1 VRYILTEYQEVA
13 SSEVTRRIRQASSE
27 FASDK
32 DYGAISLTA
41 PTGSGKTVIATAVI
55 ERLIFGDD
63 ERAPNPEA
71 TFLWLTDNP
80 SLNEQT
86 RRKMLSASSLLKGR
100 DLVTMDASFDQKTL
114 DPNRI
119 YFLNIQKLGRGTSFT
134 MSGTDSRRF
143 SLWET
148 LSESFGSLA
157 ENLVVV
163 LDEAHRGTGS
173 ADKNRPTIVKQ
184 IIGGTDGHLRPAP
197 IVWGIS
203 ATPERF
209 DQAIASA
216 HEPERTARKVKVSPE
231 DVRESGLLKDVL
243 DIRHPEDNQ
252 PSDSTLV
259 RLAGEALSEYTSRW
273 EAYSKAQNEPVV
285 RPALVIQV
293 RDTETEEGF
302 GEILET
308 LREAVPELLDHEIG
322 HSLQSHSALKIGE
335 ASIRYV
341 APEDIQDDID
351 LRVILF
357 KQALTTGWDCPRA
370 EVMLSLRKAKDLTY
384 IAQLVGRMVRTPLA
398 RRIVTDEALNS
409 VSLFLPY
416 YDREGVESVLEKLRT
431 DPDGPPIE
439 ITSNLGRFRKN
450 PEIPPEVWPA
460 AERLPSYLIPSKVHR
475 SQIARLHALAT
486 RLAGDGIVPHAIEE
500 ADARLISRVKKEK
513 ERLQKA
519 GKYEELVR
527 ELGRI
532 DVRRLSVNLV
542 GGQRSETMQGTAAT
556 IRDIDSV
563 FRQAGRNFADGLA
576 QAYWNAR
583 LDELARDGIAEN
595 PDEVKIEVA
604 ALASDEETCNQVEI
618 EAETMVTDWL
628 RTFNESIRN
637 LSESAQASYV
647 EIRARTRK
655 KELADVIMP
664 VEISSPIGDSPQ
676 SISRH
681 LFVDITGT
689 FQASLND
696 WEQEVVESE
705 LDTCVAWYRNPT
717 GGTRAI
723 RVPYVDGNEEKA
735 LYPDFIFFEKDGPQI
750 TAHVVDPH
758 SYALSDTGPKWRGL
772 ADYAKAHNRELG
784 RVEAVAKSSSGALVR
799 LDLKDDS
806 VVEALRSADTQQELR
821 DLLEDYGKTDS

>member
-1 VRYILTEYQEVA
+1 MRYILTEYQEVA
-13 SSEVTRRIRQASSE
+13 SSEATRRIRQASSE
-27 FASDK
+27 FVSDK

-55 ERLIFGDD
+55 ERLIFGDG
-63 ERAPNPEA
+63 EYAANPDA

-100 DLVTMDASFDQKTL
+100 DLVTIDASFDQKTL

-119 YFLNIQKLGRGTSFT
+119 YFLNIQKLGKGTSFT
-134 MSGTDSRRF
+134 KSGTDSRRF

-148 LSESFGSLA
+148 LSESFGSYA

-163 LDEAHRGTGS
+163 LDEAHRGTGR

-184 IIGGTDGHLRPAP
+184 IIGGAEGQLRPAP

-209 DQAIASA
+209 DQAMASA
-216 HEPERTARKVKVSPE
+216 QEPERTARKVKVSPD

-259 RLAGEALSEYTSRW
+259 RLAGEALNEYSSRW
-273 EAYSKAQNEPVV
+273 EAYSREQNEPAV

-293 RDTETEEGF
+293 RDNETEEGF
-302 GEILET
+302 GEILDT
-308 LREAVPELLDHEIG
+308 LRESVPELLDHEIG
-322 HSLQSHSALKIGE
+322 HSLESHSDLTIGDT
-335 ASIRYV
+335 SIRYV
-341 APEDIQDDID
+341 SPEDVQDDAD

-370 EVMLSLRKAKDLTY
+370 EVMLSLRKASDFTY

-398 RRIVTDEALNS
+398 RRIVTDDVLNS

-439 ITSNLGRFRKN
+439 ITSNLARFRRN
-450 PEIPPEVWPA
+450 SELPPEVWVA
-460 AERLPSYLIPSKVHR
+460 AEKIPSYLLPSKVHR

-486 RLAGDGIVPHAIEE
+486 RLAGDGLFPDAIDE
-500 ADARLISRVKKEK
+500 ADSRLISRVKEEK
-513 ERLQKA
+513 ARLQKS
-519 GKYEELVR
+519 GKYEDLVR
-527 ELGRI
+527 ELGQI
-532 DVRRLSVNLV
+532 DVRRLSVDLLG
-542 GGQRSETMQGTAAT
+542 GGQSETMQVTSAS

-563 FRQAGRNFADGLA
+563 FRQASRNFADGLA

-583 LDELARDGIAEN
+583 LDELAEEGIAAN

-604 ALASDEETCNQVEI
+604 ALASDEETRNHVEI
-618 EAETMVTDWL
+618 EAETLVADWF
-628 RTFNESIRN
+628 RTFNEHIRT
-637 LSESAQASYV
+637 LPDSAQASYI

-655 KELADVIMP
+655 RELTDVILP
-664 VEISSPIGDSPQ
+664 VEISSAVGDAPRSNPQ
-676 SISRH
+676 H
-681 LFVDITGT
+681 LFVDSNGI
-689 FQASLND
+689 FRASLND
-696 WEQEVVESE
+696 WEQAVVEAE
-705 LDTCVAWYRNPT
+705 LDTCLAWYRNPT
-717 GGTRAI
+717 GGTKAI
-723 RVPYVDGNEEKA
+723 RVPYLDGDEEKA
-735 LYPDFIFFEKDGPQI
+735 LYPDFIFFEMDGSQI
-750 TAHVVDPH
+750 TANIVDPH
-758 SYALSDTGPKWRGL
+758 SFALSDTGPKWRGL
-772 ADYAKAHNRELG
+772 AEYAKAHRNELG
-784 RVEAVAKSSSGALVR
+784 RVEAVAKNDSGALVR
-799 LDLKDDS
+799 LDLKDES
-806 VVEALRSADTQQELR
+806 VVQALGGANTQQELQ
-821 DLLEDYGKTDS
+821 DLLNAYGKVDS